1 MEVEKI
7 KIKGVNK
14 QKKEETS
21 CVNVTSGKT

>member
-7 KIKGVNK
+7 KIKGVKK
-14 QKKEETS
+14 QKKEEAS